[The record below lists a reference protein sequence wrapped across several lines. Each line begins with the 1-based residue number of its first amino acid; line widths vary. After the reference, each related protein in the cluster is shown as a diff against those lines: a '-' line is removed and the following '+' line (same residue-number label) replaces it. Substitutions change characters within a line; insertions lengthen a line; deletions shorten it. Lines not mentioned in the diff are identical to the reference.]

1 MFVSTPKRTRR
12 LAAVAIIATLAVA
25 SLGFAASNT
34 VPASKAGD
42 GSGAISGYTVSA
54 VHYNL
59 NSTDPASID
68 AVTFTLDSEPASGS
82 TIRVKLV
89 AAGTTWYVC
98 TNVTTAVTCTT
109 TGATVA
115 TADELEVVVAD

>member
-1 MFVSTPKRTRR
+1 MFVSIPKRVRR

-59 NSTDPASID
+59 NSTDPATID
-68 AVTFTLDSEPASGS
+68 AVTFALDSVPASGS
-82 TIRVKLV
+82 TIRVKRRGRGNDVVRLHQC
-89 AAGTTWYVC
+89 GCGGYVHHDRRHRRERRR
-98 TNVTTAVTCTT
+98 A
-109 TGATVA
+109 
-115 TADELEVVVAD
+115 